1 MDTPQVRARQSAAN
15 DPREL
20 LLSALRGF
28 EAAEMNGDEDQWC
41 EALVQLAHAYAGAGE
56 PEEALALLDRGVQR
70 SQQLESGESG
80 LGMLCD
86 MAELA
91 SSIAGAGEPDSGAD
105 SAARLARERSRG
117 CAFEAMRQVARVDDA
132 QLQAAV
138 ILRAADVLET
148 LGEDEEALV
157 FRRSA
162 MAQLWDAEEHK
173 EDDAAN
179 DGLITQNRST
189 LR

>member
-1 MDTPQVRARQSAAN
+1 MDIPQVRARQSAAN

-28 EAAEMNGDEDQWC
+28 EAAEMAGDEAQWC

-70 SQQLESGESG
+70 SQALSSGESG

-91 SSIAGAGEPDSGAD
+91 SSLAGTPDEGDGSE
-105 SAARLARERSRG
+105 AARAARERSRG

-148 LGEDEEALV
+148 LGEDEDALV

-173 EDDAAN
+173 TDDAAN
-179 DGLITQNRST
+179 DGLITHTRST
-189 LR
+189 LG

>member
-1 MDTPQVRARQSAAN
+1 MDIPLVRAKGTAAN
-15 DPREL
+15 DPREV

-28 EAAEMNGDEDQWC
+28 EAAEMAGDEEAWC
-41 EALVQLAHAYAGAGE
+41 ASLVGLAHAYADAGE
-56 PEEALALLDRGVQR
+56 EDEAIALLDRGVQR
-70 SQQLESGESG
+70 TRCDDFGESG

-91 SSIAGAGEPDSGAD
+91 SSIADRRRAGGGEDP
-105 SAARLARERSRG
+105 ARSAREQSRS
-117 CAFEAMRQVARVDDA
+117 CAIEAMRQVSRVVDP

-162 MAQLWDAEEHK
+162 MAQLWGSDESA
-173 EDDAAN
+173 DDAAN
-179 DGLITQNRST
+179 DERLTQSMPT

>member
-1 MDTPQVRARQSAAN
+1 METPQVRAKSTAAN
-15 DPREL
+15 DPREV

-28 EAAEMNGDEDQWC
+28 EAAEMAGDEDAWC
-41 EALVQLAHAYAGAGE
+41 ASLVSLAHAYADAGE
-56 PEEALALLDRGVQR
+56 ADEAIALLDQGVRRTQHDDF
-70 SQQLESGESG
+70 GESG

-91 SSIAGAGEPDSGAD
+91 SSIAGRHRAD
-105 SAARLARERSRG
+105 GREDPARDAREHSRH
-117 CAFEAMRQVARVDDA
+117 CAFEAMRQVSKAVDP

-148 LGEDEEALV
+148 IGEDEDALV

-162 MAQLWDAEEHK
+162 MAQLWDAE
-173 EDDAAN
+173 DLAGGAAN
-179 DGLITQNRST
+179 DEQLTQSMNT